1 MISRKI
7 PNPGSRKMK
16 VRLNKYLTLC
26 GLGSRRKVEEL
37 IVSGAVAVN
46 GTVVTN
52 LATVID
58 TDIDKVSC
66 SGELLNPIDK
76 KFYLILHKPKGYVT
90 TLQDEKGRATVME
103 LIPERYV
110 HAGVMPVGRLDMDTE
125 GLLIFTN
132 DGDLAYR
139 LTRPSFKVQKEYI
152 VDLDRPIQEIDRL
165 RIEKGYFVHQ
175 IKVKT
180 GAATVTVLGKTGYT
194 VRMIISEGKKRQIR
208 YSFKNL
214 GYKVVK
220 LKRISYGPISLGRL
234 NRGEYRLLKDSE
246 VKQLWKSTGT
256 GKSDNLKMIDDNK
269 KVR

>member
-1 MISRKI
+1 
-7 PNPGSRKMK
+7 MK
-16 VRLNKYLTLC
+16 ARLNKYLTLC

-37 IVSGAVAVN
+37 VVSGAIEIN
-46 GTVVTN
+46 GSVVTN
-52 LATVID
+52 LATIID
-58 TDIDKVSC
+58 SETDRVSC
-66 SGELLNPIDK
+66 NGELLNPIDK
-76 KFYLILHKPKGYVT
+76 NFYLILHKPKGYVT

-110 HAGVMPVGRLDMDTE
+110 NAGVMPVGRLDMDTE

-139 LTRPSFKVQKEYI
+139 LTRPSFKVQKEYV
-152 VDLDRPIQEIDRL
+152 VDLDKPIQEIDRQ

-180 GAATVTVLGKTGYT
+180 GAAVVTVLGKTGYT
-194 VRMIISEGKKRQIR
+194 VKMIISEGKKRQIR

-220 LKRISYGPISLGRL
+220 LKRIAYGPISLGRL
-234 NRGEYRLLKDSE
+234 NRGEYRLLKESE
-246 VKQLWKSTGT
+246 VRQLWKSTGT
-256 GKSDNLKMIDDNK
+256 VRNDNNK
-269 KVR
+269 KG

>member
-1 MISRKI
+1 
-7 PNPGSRKMK
+7 MK

-37 IVSGAVAVN
+37 IVSGSVKVN
-46 GTVVTN
+46 GSVVTN
-52 LATVID
+52 LATIIESE
-58 TDIDKVSC
+58 TDSVSC
-66 SGELLNPIDK
+66 NGETLNPINK
-76 KFYLILHKPKGYVT
+76 FFYLVLYKPKGYVT

-103 LIPERYV
+103 LIPERFV
-110 HAGVMPVGRLDMDTE
+110 NAGVMPVGRLDMDTE

-152 VDLDRPIQEIDRL
+152 VDLDRPLQEIDRL
-165 RIEKGYFVHQ
+165 KIEKGYFVHQ
-175 IKVKT
+175 IKLKT

-194 VRMIISEGKKRQIR
+194 VKMIISEGKKRQIR

-220 LKRISYGPISLGRL
+220 LKRIAYGPISLGRL
-234 NRGEYRLLKDSE
+234 NRGEYRLLKDTE

-256 GKSDNLKMIDDNK
+256 DKSGRHK
-269 KVR
+269 KDMVKKD